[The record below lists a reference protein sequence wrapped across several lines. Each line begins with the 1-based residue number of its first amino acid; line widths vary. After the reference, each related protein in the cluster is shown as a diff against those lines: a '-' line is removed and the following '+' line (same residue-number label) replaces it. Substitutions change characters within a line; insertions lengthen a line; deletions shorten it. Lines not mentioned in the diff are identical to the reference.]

1 MIASID
7 ELRPDARAAA
17 QRFLDASVADVERG
31 LRDDV
36 RAELTADLCER
47 LAATAT
53 PADVAAIADGLA
65 PEGGP
70 GGRRPGDR
78 WVAGLRLRG
87 MLTRIAQTWW
97 QPADQRLFLPRAVGL
112 GWDVNLGAVAVR
124 LNLIEP
130 DAEAVPFTSTPDAAF
145 RAAVALPALLAGATA
160 LHYLVRG
167 RTLPQ
172 RLPSHWG
179 PAGRPDRWVSK
190 ERAAATDIALT
201 AGAVALAA
209 WSAGSDRPGPTRAGA
224 MAAATASAT
233 LGACMTV
240 IRPTRGG
247 AWVPVTLLGA
257 LDAGVGGVL
266 LGLAR
271 AGRQAEIDRDL
282 GDR

>member
-17 QRFLDASVADVERG
+17 HRSLNAAVADVERG

-36 RAELTADLCER
+36 RAELMADLCDR

-53 PADVAAIADGLA
+53 PADVADIADGLA

-70 GGRRPGDR
+70 GRRNRSDR
-78 WVAGLRLRG
+78 WTSGLRLRG

-97 QPADQRLFLPRAVGL
+97 RPSDQRIFLPRAVGL

-124 LNLIEP
+124 LKLIEP

-145 RAAVALPALLAGATA
+145 RAAVVVPALLAGATV

-167 RTLPQ
+167 GNLPQ

-179 PAGRPDRWVSK
+179 LAGRPDRWVSK

-209 WSAGSDRPGPTRAGA
+209 WSAGADRPGPTRAGA
-224 MAAATASAT
+224 TAAATTAAT
-233 LGACMTV
+233 LGACLTV

-247 AWVPVTLLGA
+247 AWVPAALLGA
-257 LDAGVGGVL
+257 FGVGVGGVL

-282 GDR
+282 AGR

>member
-17 QRFLDASVADVERG
+17 VRFLNAAVADVERG

-36 RAELTADLCER
+36 RADLMADLCDR
-47 LAATAT
+47 LTATAT
-53 PADVAAIADGLA
+53 PADVADVTAGLA

-70 GGRRPGDR
+70 GRRRLSDR
-78 WVAGLRLRG
+78 WTSGLRLPG

-97 QPADQRLFLPRAVGL
+97 QPADQRLFLPRAIGL

-145 RAAVALPALLAGATA
+145 RAAAALPAVLTGATL

-179 PAGRPDRWVSK
+179 ATGRPDRWVSK

-209 WSAGSDRPGPTRAGA
+209 WSAGADRPGPTRAGA
-224 MAAATASAT
+224 AAAATTAAT
-233 LGACMTV
+233 LGVCLTM

-247 AWVPVTLLGA
+247 AWVPMALLGA
-257 LDAGVGGVL
+257 FGVGVGGVL

-282 GDR
+282 GQR

>member
-17 QRFLDASVADVERG
+17 QRFLDASVADVERD

-47 LAATAT
+47 LTTAAT
-53 PADVAAIADGLA
+53 PADVAEIAGWLA
-65 PEGGP
+65 PEGRP
-70 GGRRPGDR
+70 GRRRLGDQ
-78 WVAGLRLRG
+78 WPSGLRLRG

-97 QPADQRLFLPRAVGL
+97 QPSDQRLLLPRAVGL

-145 RAAVALPALLAGATA
+145 RAAVALPAVLAGATA

-209 WSAGSDRPGPTRAGA
+209 WSAGSDRAGPTRAGA
-224 MAAATASAT
+224 VAAATGTAT
-233 LGACMTV
+233 LGACLTV

-247 AWVPVTLLGA
+247 AWVPLALLGT
-257 LDAGVGGVL
+257 LGAGVGGVL

-271 AGRQAEIDRDL
+271 AGRRAEIDRDL